1 MLDQEDWD
9 KRDLRH
15 YQAAF
20 QHATTRL
27 DARQFARVDP
37 DDLDELQR
45 LRVEVIV
52 IVSVVSG
59 FLLPTLVRVM
69 LSEPSLNRS
78 LAILKS

>member
-1 MLDQEDWD
+1 MLNQEDWD

-20 QHATTRL
+20 QHAETRL

-45 LRVEVIV
+45 LRVEVTV
-52 IVSVVSG
+52 I
-59 FLLPTLVRVM
+59 
-69 LSEPSLNRS
+69 
-78 LAILKS
+78 